1 MAQTDTK
8 RELWGAET
16 RKAVVNFPVSGEPIP
31 PSVARWLGRIKA
43 AAARA
48 NADLGL
54 LEEDKAQRIAEAG
67 DRIAAGELDDQFPID
82 VFQTGSGTSSN
93 MNANEVIAALAGEDV
108 HANDD
113 VNMGQSSNDVFPSAV
128 HLAAL
133 GEITSDLLPA
143 LQGLADSLQ
152 AKAAEFDDVVKSGR
166 THLMDAVPVTLGQEF
181 GGYAAQ
187 VRQGFDRVGSTLER
201 LGQIPLG
208 GTAVGTGLNTHP
220 EFAARV
226 RARLSEE
233 TGLTISA
240 PADPFEAQAARD
252 ALVETSGALKTV
264 AVSLTKIANDLRL
277 MGSGPRAG
285 LAEIFLPELQKGS
298 SIMPGKVNP
307 VIPEVVTQVAAQVIG
322 NDAAITAG
330 GMQGHFELNVFVP
343 MLARNL
349 LDSIRFLAAAS
360 RLLAE
365 KCVDGIDANRE
376 VCERY
381 AELTLSAATA
391 LNPYIGYDAAGE
403 IVKEAASSGR
413 SLREVAR
420 ERGVAE
426 DVLDQALDYRRMAK
440 PHGPES

>member
-1 MAQTDTK
+1 VGTET
-8 RELWGAET
+8 RHEPNPVYWGGET
-16 RKAVVNFPVSGEPIP
+16 RKAVENFPVSGEPIP
-31 PSVARWLGRIKA
+31 VPVGRWLGRIKA

-48 NADLGL
+48 NAELGL
-54 LEEDKAQRIAEAG
+54 LDPEKAE
-67 DRIAAGELDDQFPID
+67 RIAAAADAIATGEHDDQFPID

-93 MNANEVIAALAGEDV
+93 MNANEVIAALAGEGV

-133 GEITSDLLPA
+133 GELESDLLPA
-143 LQGLADSLQ
+143 LDRLARSLE
-152 AKAAEFDDVVKSGR
+152 AKAREFDDVVKSGR

-181 GGYAAQ
+181 AGYAAQ
-187 VRQGFDRVGSTLER
+187 VRQGSERIEDCRKR

-220 EFAARV
+220 EFAAKV
-226 RARLSEE
+226 RALLVAE
-233 TGLTISA
+233 TGLAISG

-252 ALVETSGALKTV
+252 GLVEASGALRVV

-285 LAEIFLPELQKGS
+285 LAELYLPELQKGS

-322 NDAAITAG
+322 NDQAIAVG
-330 GMQGHFELNVFVP
+330 GLQGHFELNVFVP
-343 MLARNL
+343 MMARNL
-349 LDSIRFLAAAS
+349 LDSIKLLAAAS

-365 KCVDGIDANRE
+365 KCVDGIEANRE
-376 VCERY
+376 QCERY

-391 LNPYIGYDAAGE
+391 LNPHIGYDRASE
-403 IVKEAASSGR
+403 IVKAAAASGR
-413 SLREVAR
+413 PLREVAR
-420 ERGVAE
+420 EAGVE
-426 DVLDQALDYRRMAK
+426 DAVLDDALDFRAMAK
-440 PHGPES
+440 PHE

>member
-1 MAQTDTK
+1 
-8 RELWGAET
+8 
-16 RKAVVNFPVSGEPIP
+16 
-31 PSVARWLGRIKA
+31 
-43 AAARA
+43 
-48 NADLGL
+48 
-54 LEEDKAQRIAEAG
+54 
-67 DRIAAGELDDQFPID
+67 
-82 VFQTGSGTSSN
+82 
-93 MNANEVIAALAGEDV
+93 
-108 HANDD
+108 

-133 GEITSDLLPA
+133 DELVNDLLPA
-143 LQGLADSLQ
+143 LQQLADVLQ
-152 AKAAEFDDVVKSGR
+152 AKAVEFDDVVKSGR
-166 THLMDAVPVTLGQEF
+166 THLMDAVPVTLGQEL

-187 VRQGFDRVGSTLER
+187 VRQGYDRVGSTLER
-201 LGQIPLG
+201 LGRIPLG

-220 EFAARV
+220 EFASRV
-226 RARLSEE
+226 RARLEEE

-252 ALVETSGALKTV
+252 ALVEVSGQLKVV

-285 LAEIFLPELQKGS
+285 LAEIALPELQKGS

-322 NDAAITAG
+322 NDTAITVG

-343 MLARNL
+343 LLARNL
-349 LDSIRFLAAAS
+349 LQSIALLASAS

-365 KCVDGIDANRE
+365 RCVAGIEANRE
-376 VCERY
+376 TCERY

-391 LNPYIGYDAAGE
+391 LNPYIGYDRATE
-403 IVKEAASSGR
+403 IVKGAAASGR

-420 ERGVAE
+420 DAGVDE
-426 DVLDQALDYRRMAK
+426 ETLDKALDYRAMAK
-440 PHGPES
+440 PHDSA